1 MTTNIIIVQ
10 MTNITVDDINITK
23 IDNIVIAI
31 NYKTNISMDDIT
43 LTTTTIIGN
52 MTNISHLI
60 IF

>member
-1 MTTNIIIVQ
+1 
-10 MTNITVDDINITK
+10 MTNITVDDINITM

>member
-1 MTTNIIIVQ
+1 
-10 MTNITVDDINITK
+10 MTNITVDDINITM

-52 MTNISHLI
+52 MTNILHLR
-60 IF
+60 IFQLKYITK